1 MNKLFNG
8 YEPMKT
14 QHATAEV
21 NIHLRARAHDKLL
34 IDQAVE
40 LLGLNRSQFMM
51 ASALKEA
58 KNVILDQ
65 TSIYVDNKT
74 FQKVLDLLD
83 TPATGVV
90 SPNPRNFSDTSG
102 NRVGF

>member
-1 MNKLFNG
+1 
-8 YEPMKT
+8 MKT

-21 NIHLRARAHDKLL
+21 NIHLRARTHDKLL

-58 KNVILDQ
+58 K
-65 TSIYVDNKT
+65 
-74 FQKVLDLLD
+74 
-83 TPATGVV
+83 
-90 SPNPRNFSDTSG
+90 
-102 NRVGF
+102 

>member
-1 MNKLFNG
+1 
-8 YEPMKT
+8 MKT

-83 TPATGVV
+83 TPSTQEQIDGMKRL
-90 SPNPRNFSDTSG
+90 SSTKLPWSNE
-102 NRVGF
+102 